1 LDSMRSDGV
10 FWGATG
16 TAGQLIIGDM
26 AGTHGARTV
35 RSRPE
40 EERWPTESAEVIVGV
55 PWRHDDEDPSMDGEK
70 MEAINMT
77 EEEP

>member
-1 LDSMRSDGV
+1 
-10 FWGATG
+10 
-16 TAGQLIIGDM
+16 
-26 AGTHGARTV
+26 V